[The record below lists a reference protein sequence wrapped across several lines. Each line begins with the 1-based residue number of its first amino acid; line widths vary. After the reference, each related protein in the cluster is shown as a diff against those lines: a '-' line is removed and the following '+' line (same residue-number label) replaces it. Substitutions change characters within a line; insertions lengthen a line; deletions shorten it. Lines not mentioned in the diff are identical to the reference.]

1 MVDFSL
7 LLFPPHHFQHM
18 SQTPLQ
24 AFRVESSSTVIS
36 IPTCYDRKTSQH
48 VVRWKDIQRNFGD
61 AIRIMNGEALI
72 LFLMD
77 DDLEE

>member
-1 MVDFSL
+1 MN
-7 LLFPPHHFQHM
+7 
-18 SQTPLQ
+18 QTHLQ
-24 AFRVESSSTVIS
+24 AFQAESSSAIIS

-61 AIRIMNGEALI
+61 AIRIMNGEASV

>member
-1 MVDFSL
+1 
-7 LLFPPHHFQHM
+7 M
-18 SQTPLQ
+18 SQAPSQ
-24 AFRVESSSTVIS
+24 AFRAESSSATTS
-36 IPTCYDRKTSQH
+36 IPTCYDRKTRQH

-61 AIRIMNGEALI
+61 AIRIMNGELSV